1 MTSGGH
7 PAVRDDTSDVSGA
20 RRGISGQGRGQDKDW
35 DIDKLRSDPEAIM
48 EATPVTEP
56 MRRPRASPLA
66 INAAAIGAI
75 LLRDIRQRA
84 GPYYTGFLMIL
95 LMPLVHLLIV
105 VMVFHI
111 LGRLAPHG
119 TDQLVYFAL
128 SVLPF
133 VIYVYLSRQIV
144 MSLAENRPL
153 LYFNRVKIFDILIA
167 RGILEAAG
175 SVVVFIIFVCIVAV
189 YATDFSPRD
198 WPGIVFAVAATI
210 YFGFS
215 FAVPNALIARVLPVW
230 YLFFGLSAPVF
241 WLASGII
248 FFPAAVPDPYDRW
261 LALNPLLQCVEWIR
275 YAYYDDYPDKL
286 LNIPYL
292 ITFATACLAISL
304 IAERLARR
312 VLLSK

>member
-1 MTSGGH
+1 MSEV
-7 PAVRDDTSDVSGA
+7 PGA
-20 RRGISGQGRGQDKDW
+20 ASLNKDW
-35 DIDKLRSDPEAIM
+35 DSGKLYFHPEALM
-48 EATPVTEP
+48 EATRVTES

-75 LLRDIRQRA
+75 LLRDIKQRA
-84 GPYYTGFLMIL
+84 GRYYTGFLMIL

-105 VMVFHI
+105 VMAFHI
-111 LGRLAPHG
+111 FGRLAPHG
-119 TDQLVYFAL
+119 TDQMVYFGI

-133 VIYVYLSRQIV
+133 VIYAYSSRQIV
-144 MSLAENRPL
+144 ISLAENRPL
-153 LYFNRVKIFDILIA
+153 LYFSRVKIFDILLS

-175 SVVVFIIFVCIVAV
+175 SVVVFISVVCILEV
-189 YATDFSPRD
+189 YSTGFSPRD

-210 YFGFS
+210 YFSFS
-215 FAVPNALIARVLPVW
+215 FGVANALIASVLPVW
-230 YLFFGLSAPVF
+230 YLLFGLSIPVF
-241 WLASGII
+241 WLVSGII
-248 FFPAAVPDPYDRW
+248 FFPAAIPDPYDGW

-275 YAYYDDYPDKL
+275 YAYYEDYPDKL

-292 ITFATACLAISL
+292 ITFATACLAVSL

>member
-1 MTSGGH
+1 V
-7 PAVRDDTSDVSGA
+7 PGA
-20 RRGISGQGRGQDKDW
+20 ASLDKDW
-35 DIDKLRSDPEAIM
+35 DSDKLHSDPEAIM
-48 EATPVTEP
+48 ELTPGTGT

-75 LLRDIRQRA
+75 LLRDIKLRA
-84 GPYYTGFLMIL
+84 GPYYTGFLMLL

-105 VMVFHI
+105 VMAFHI
-111 LGRLAPHG
+111 FGRLAPQG
-119 TDQLVYFAL
+119 TDQVVYFGL

-133 VIYVYLSRQIV
+133 VIYTYLSRQIV
-144 MSLAENRPL
+144 ISLAENRPL
-153 LYFNRVKIFDILIA
+153 LYFNRVKIFDILLA
-167 RGILEAAG
+167 RGILEATG
-175 SVVVFIIFVCIVAV
+175 SVVVFIIFVCILAV
-189 YATDFSPRD
+189 YSTDFSPRD

-215 FAVPNALIARVLPVW
+215 IGVSNALIARVLPVW
-230 YLFFGLSAPVF
+230 YLFFNLSFPVF
-241 WLASGII
+241 WLASGIV
-248 FFPAAVPDPYDRW
+248 FFPTAIPEPYDRW

-275 YAYYDDYPDKL
+275 YAYYEDYPDKL

-312 VLLSK
+312 VLLTK

>member
-1 MTSGGH
+1 
-7 PAVRDDTSDVSGA
+7 
-20 RRGISGQGRGQDKDW
+20 
-35 DIDKLRSDPEAIM
+35 M
-48 EATPVTEP
+48 EATPVAEP
-56 MRRPRASPLA
+56 LRRRRASPLA

-75 LLRDIRQRA
+75 LLRDIKQRA
-84 GPYYTGFLMIL
+84 GRYYTGFLMIL

-105 VMVFHI
+105 VMAFHI
-111 LGRLAPHG
+111 FGRLAPQG
-119 TDQLVYFAL
+119 TDQVVYFGL

-144 MSLAENRPL
+144 ISLAENRPL
-153 LYFNRVKIFDILIA
+153 LYFNRVKVFDILLA
-167 RGILEAAG
+167 RGILEATG
-175 SVVVFIIFVCIVAV
+175 SVVVFIIFVCILAV

-215 FAVPNALIARVLPVW
+215 FAVPNALIAQVLPVW
-230 YLFFGLSAPVF
+230 YMFFNLSIPVF
-241 WLASGII
+241 WLASGIV
-248 FFPAAVPDPYDRW
+248 FFPTAIPDPYDRW

-275 YAYYDDYPDKL
+275 YAYYEDYPDKL

-292 ITFATACLAISL
+292 ITFATVCLAVSL

>member
-1 MTSGGH
+1 
-7 PAVRDDTSDVSGA
+7 
-20 RRGISGQGRGQDKDW
+20 
-35 DIDKLRSDPEAIM
+35 M

-66 INAAAIGAI
+66 INAAVIGAI
-75 LLRDIRQRA
+75 LLRDIKLRA

-95 LMPLVHLLIV
+95 LLPLAHLLIIV
-105 VMVFHI
+105 IVFHI
-111 LGRLAPHG
+111 FGRLAPQG
-119 TDQLVYFAL
+119 TDQMVYFGI
-128 SVLPF
+128 SILPF
-133 VIYVYLSRQIV
+133 VIFTYLARQIV
-144 MSLAENRPL
+144 MALAENRPL
-153 LYFNRVKIFDILIA
+153 LYFNRVKVFDILLA

-175 SVVVFIIFVCIVAV
+175 SVVVFIIFVCILAV
-189 YATDFSPRD
+189 YSTDFSPRD

-210 YFGFS
+210 YFSFS
-215 FAVPNALIARVLPVW
+215 IGVSNALIVRVLPVW
-230 YLFFGLSAPVF
+230 YMFFNLSMPVF

-248 FFPAAVPDPYDRW
+248 FFPTAIPEPYDRW

-275 YAYYDDYPDKL
+275 YSYYEDYPDKL

-292 ITFATACLAISL
+292 ITFATACLAFSL